1 MIRNLLV
8 AAFLLAGSSAYA
20 STDWNDAAGCGA
32 PAPEIGAGI
41 AGSIMAVAAVKY
53 FRRKRNPAE

>member
-8 AAFLLAGSSAYA
+8 AAFVLAGSSAYA
-20 STDWNDAAGCGA
+20 TTNWDAGCAA